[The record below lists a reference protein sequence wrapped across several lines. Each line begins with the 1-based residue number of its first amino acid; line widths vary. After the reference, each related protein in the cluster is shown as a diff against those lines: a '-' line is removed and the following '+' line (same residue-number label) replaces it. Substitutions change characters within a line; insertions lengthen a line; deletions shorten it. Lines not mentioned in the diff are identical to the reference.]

1 MAKVDALRWKQLCE
15 RDARAEGKFL
25 YAVKT
30 TGVFCRPTCASRLPR
45 VENVEFF
52 ATARDAASAG
62 YRACKRC
69 RPEEAPRAERERAL
83 VLKLC
88 RAIERRVE
96 GGDAAPSLEELARIA
111 GLSAF
116 HTHRL
121 FKAVTGVTPKAY
133 ASSLRARRVR
143 GALSKEVSVTRAIYE
158 AGFGS
163 SGRFYAS
170 SKEILGMKP
179 SAYRGGGRE
188 ETIRFA
194 VGRCSLGS
202 ILVAFTERGLC
213 AISLGKDER
222 ALESELGRLFPKAAL
237 ERADATYQRQLR
249 RVIALVEK
257 PSVGLDLPLDVR
269 GTAFQE
275 RVWQALSKVPAGQK
289 LTYTELAKLV
299 GTPRA
304 VRAVASACA
313 ANRLAV
319 AIPCHRVIGSNGKL
333 CGYRWGIERKHE
345 LLEREADS

>member
-1 MAKVDALRWKQLCE
+1 MAKVDAQRWKQLCE

-52 ATARDAASAG
+52 ATVRDAASAG

-69 RPEEAPRAERERAL
+69 RPDEAPRAERERAL

-88 RAIERRVE
+88 RAIERRLE
-96 GGDAAPSLEELARIA
+96 GGDAAPSLEELARVS
-111 GLSAF
+111 GLSVF

-121 FKAVTGVTPKAY
+121 FKAITGVTPKAY

-179 SAYRGGGRE
+179 SAYRGGGQA

-194 VGRCSLGS
+194 LGRCSLGA

-213 AISLGKDER
+213 AISLGNDER
-222 ALESELGRLFPKAAL
+222 ELESELGRLFPKAAL
-237 ERADATYQRQLR
+237 ERADAAYQRQLR

-333 CGYRWGIERKHE
+333 SGYRWGMDRKRE

>member
-1 MAKVDALRWKQLCE
+1 MAKLDALRWQQLRE
-15 RDARAEGKFL
+15 RDVAAEGKFI
-25 YAVKT
+25 YAVRT

-52 ATARDAASAG
+52 ATIGEAASAG

-69 RPEEAPRAERERAL
+69 RPDEAPRAEREKAL

-88 RAIERRVE
+88 RAIERRLD
-96 GGDAAPSLEELARIA
+96 GGEAAPTLEELARIA

-121 FKAVTGVTPKAY
+121 FKAITGVTPKAY
-133 ASSLRARRVR
+133 ASSLRAQRVR
-143 GALSKEVSVTRAIYE
+143 GALSREASVTRAIYA

-179 SAYRGGGRE
+179 SAYRAGGSA

-194 VGRCSLGS
+194 LGECSLGA

-213 AISLGKDER
+213 AISLGDDED
-222 ALESELGRLFPKAAL
+222 ALARELAQLFPKATL

-249 RVIALVEK
+249 RVITLVEK
-257 PSVGLDLPLDVR
+257 PALGIDLPLDVR

-275 RVWQALSKVPAGQK
+275 RVWRTLSKVPAGQT

-313 ANRLAV
+313 ANRLAI
-319 AIPCHRVIGSNGKL
+319 AIPCHRIIATSGKL
-333 CGYRWGIERKHE
+333 TGYRWGIERKRE
-345 LLEREADS
+345 LLEREAKP